1 VGKRLADK
9 IWEIVQHGQ
18 LQKLDFLNER
28 EDLSAINLFTKI
40 HGVGPSTAQSFVA
53 QGFRTLND
61 LRDKANLNKQQLI
74 GLKYID
80 EFQIRIP
87 REEVII
93 IENIVSKIF

>member
-1 VGKRLADK
+1 MGKRLADK

-18 LQKLDFLNER
+18 LEKLDFLNKQ

-40 HGVGPSTAQSFVA
+40 HGVGPSTAQNFVS
-53 QGFRTLND
+53 QGFRTLDD
-61 LRDKANLNKQQLI
+61 LRNKANLSRQQLI

-87 REEVII
+87 REEVVI
-93 IENIVSKIF
+93 IENIVRR